1 MATSDAEKAL
11 SLWDAD
17 YPHPVFMAP
26 DFSHALSD
34 LAAIKGFYDN
44 QSTGMGTSSWTLS
57 DVVVDVLGEAAYVH
71 CYVSIESE
79 SAGSGH
85 RMSFR
90 DNDTFI
96 FRMVGTE
103 WKMILY
109 HEAVSRDAPIE
120 ARQLVMGG

>member
-1 MATSDAEKAL
+1 MATNDAEKAL

-44 QSTGMGTSSWTLS
+44 QSSGVGTSSWTLS

-71 CYVSIESE
+71 CYVSIESDE
-79 SAGSGH
+79 SES
-85 RMSFR
+85 
-90 DNDTFI
+90 
-96 FRMVGTE
+96 
-103 WKMILY
+103 
-109 HEAVSRDAPIE
+109 
-120 ARQLVMGG
+120 